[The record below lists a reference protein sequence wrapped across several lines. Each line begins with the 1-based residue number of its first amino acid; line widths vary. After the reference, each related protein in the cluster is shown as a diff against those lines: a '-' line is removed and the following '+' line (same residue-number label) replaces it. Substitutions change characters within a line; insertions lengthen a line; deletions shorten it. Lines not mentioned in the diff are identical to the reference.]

1 MRFNIFL
8 SYLNQFEKYF
18 TFAIFTLLVSLPF
31 IEVVSRIFGSTGVVA
46 SSVLVQHLTL
56 WIGFFG
62 AVIASRKNRLL
73 SLTSYPLF
81 SNEEK
86 INLKNF
92 LAKTISIF
100 VVICLGYGA
109 LALVQVEKEFPVN
122 ISPLISRWGAQIVMP
137 LGFLL
142 IAFHMLQNSY
152 KSLLNRF
159 FLALSL
165 IALYLLFTVEVMR
178 ESGIIAWVVV
188 FVLLFALS
196 RGAPIF
202 IGLGG
207 LAVFFFWSDWTP
219 LSAISAEAYRIVV
232 SPTLPTIPL
241 FTLAGYILA
250 ESRASERL
258 VKLFQSL
265 FGWIPGGTPVVLI
278 LLCGF
283 FTALTGGS
291 GVTILALGGL
301 FLPLLIKEGY
311 SKAFSL
317 GLITV
322 AGSLGLLFPPS
333 LPLIL
338 YALTAGIS
346 VKSVFLAGLIPGLIR
361 VFIIGG
367 WAVWQGRSES
377 VSKHKFKLSN
387 ILSALSEAKWEAL
400 LPFFILFGI
409 FGGFTTLVE
418 TAAIIVV
425 YVIIIEVFVYGDINW
440 SSLKNIAAECGTLIG
455 GVLIILGVAMGLTS
469 FLVDAQIPIHLLE
482 WVKSNISSKFLF
494 LLMLNIFLLAI
505 GCMMDIFSAIIISV
519 PLIAPIGA
527 YFGIDP
533 IHLAIIF
540 IANLELG
547 FLTPPVGMNLYLSAY
562 RFNESMPTIYRSTI
576 PFFLVMLLSVIAVT
590 YLPFLSTFFVK

>member
-1 MRFNIFL
+1 M
-8 SYLNQFEKYF
+8 
-18 TFAIFTLLVSLPF
+18 
-31 IEVVSRIFGSTGVVA
+31 
-46 SSVLVQHLTL
+46 
-56 WIGFFG
+56 WIGFAG
-62 AVIASRKNRLL
+62 AVIAARKNRLL
-73 SLTSYPLF
+73 SLTSTPLF
-81 SNEEK
+81 SVEESIQWK
-86 INLKNF
+86 SF
-92 LAKTISIF
+92 LSKSVSIF
-100 VVICLGYGA
+100 VVISLFYGA
-109 LALVQVEKEFPVN
+109 WGLIKVEMEYSVN
-122 ISPLISRWGAQIVMP
+122 IHPLFPRWSAQLVMP
-137 LGFLL
+137 LGFAL
-142 IAFHMLQNSY
+142 IALHMVQNSY
-152 KSLLNRF
+152 RSFIHRSYLV
-159 FLALSL
+159 LAVFVF
-165 IALYLLFTVEVMR
+165 YLLFYFDLFRDSNLFIWLIV
-178 ESGIIAWVVV
+178 GI
-188 FVLLFALS
+188 LFFSLY

-207 LAVFFFWSDWTP
+207 LAVFFFWRDWTP

-250 ESRASERL
+250 ESNASERL
-258 VKLFQSL
+258 VKLFRSL
-265 FGWIPGGTPVVLI
+265 FGWIPGGTPVVLV

-311 SKAFSL
+311 SKTFSL
-317 GLITV
+317 GLVTV

-346 VKSVFLAGLIPGLIR
+346 VKSVFLAGLLPGLIR
-361 VFIIGG
+361 VAIVSG
-367 WAVWQGRSES
+367 WAVWQGRSQS
-377 VSKHKFKLSN
+377 INRHPFK
-387 ILSALSEAKWEAL
+387 IDKIKSALKEAKWEIAI
-400 LPFFILFGI
+400 PIFILFGI
-409 FGGFTTLVE
+409 FGGYTTLVE
-418 TAAIIVV
+418 TAAIAVIYVVIVEVIV
-425 YVIIIEVFVYGDINW
+425 YRDLSWKELINII
-440 SSLKNIAAECGTLIG
+440 SECGTLIG

-469 FLVDAQIPIHLLE
+469 YLVDAQIPLHLLE
-482 WVKSNISSKFLF
+482 WVKANISSKFVF

-547 FLTPPVGMNLYLSAY
+547 FLTPPVGMNLFLSAY
-562 RFNESMPTIYRSTI
+562 RFKEDMPTIYRSTI
-576 PFFLVMLLSVIAVT
+576 PFFIAMLVSVIAVT
-590 YLPFLSTFFVK
+590 YIPSLSTWVSN

>member
-1 MRFNIFL
+1 MHNILF
-8 SYLNQFEKYF
+8 F
-18 TFAIFTLLVSLPF
+18 SL
-31 IEVVSRIFGSTGVVA
+31 
-46 SSVLVQHLTL
+46 
-56 WIGFFG
+56 
-62 AVIASRKNRLL
+62 
-73 SLTSYPLF
+73 Y
-81 SNEEK
+81 
-86 INLKNF
+86 
-92 LAKTISIF
+92 
-100 VVICLGYGA
+100 
-109 LALVQVEKEFPVN
+109 
-122 ISPLISRWGAQIVMP
+122 
-137 LGFLL
+137 
-142 IAFHMLQNSY
+142 
-152 KSLLNRF
+152 
-159 FLALSL
+159 
-165 IALYLLFTVEVMR
+165 
-178 ESGIIAWVVV
+178 
-188 FVLLFALS
+188 

-207 LAVFFFWSDWTP
+207 LAVFFFWRDWTP

-250 ESRASERL
+250 ESNASERL
-258 VKLFQSL
+258 VKLFRSL
-265 FGWIPGGTPVVLI
+265 FGWIPGGTPVVLV

-311 SKAFSL
+311 SKTFSL
-317 GLITV
+317 GLVTV

-346 VKSVFLAGLIPGLIR
+346 VKSVFLAGLLPGLIR
-361 VFIIGG
+361 VAIVSG
-367 WAVWQGRSES
+367 WAVWQGRSQS
-377 VSKHKFKLSN
+377 ITRHPFKVDK
-387 ILSALSEAKWEAL
+387 IKSALKEAKWELAI
-400 LPFFILFGI
+400 PIFILFGI
-409 FGGFTTLVE
+409 FGGYTTLVE
-418 TAAIIVV
+418 TAAIAVIYVVLVEVIV
-425 YVIIIEVFVYGDINW
+425 YRDLSWKELINII
-440 SSLKNIAAECGTLIG
+440 SECGTLIG

-469 FLVDAQIPIHLLE
+469 YLVDAQIPLHLLE
-482 WVKSNISSKFLF
+482 WVKANISSKFVF

-547 FLTPPVGMNLYLSAY
+547 FLTPPVGMNLFLSAY
-562 RFNESMPTIYRSTI
+562 RFKEDMPTIYRATI
-576 PFFLVMLLSVIAVT
+576 PFFIAMLISVIAVT
-590 YLPFLSTFFVK
+590 YIPSLSTWVSN